1 MTTALMPASLSHR
14 RRRSRRS
21 GDTMIRVGSR
31 AVPASAIDGFALD
44 PMSAR
49 LARRLVRPLALVT
62 MLAAAWQAGVAL
74 GGL

>member
-1 MTTALMPASLSHR
+1 
-14 RRRSRRS
+14 
-21 GDTMIRVGSR
+21 MIRVGSR